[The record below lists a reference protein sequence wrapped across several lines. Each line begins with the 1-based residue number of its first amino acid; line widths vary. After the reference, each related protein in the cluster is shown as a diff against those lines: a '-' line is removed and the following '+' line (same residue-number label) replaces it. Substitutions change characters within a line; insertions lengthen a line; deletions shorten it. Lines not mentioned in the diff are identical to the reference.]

1 MPRVVKFKPRTS
13 RHPEFVPN
21 GVRLNRTYDDYQ
33 VCLDEHPGS
42 NVVEMDAVIGRIGGK
57 VIMTL
62 QFVNVDFVFGL
73 LLENKSAAEAAA
85 KISSLK
91 KKLAE
96 HVTAFGDVFPILRLC
111 SRFSVRKARRSFPER
126 LAAAVGK
133 ISIMSAVKTREAGII
148 QKISATACFVSVLSE
163 AFLPAVPRSL
173 HFLYSATMYLSM
185 MDWTVPS
192 AMSSSSAALKSA

>member
-1 MPRVVKFKPRTS
+1 MKFKPRTS

-73 LLENKSAAEAAA
+73 LLEKIRCGGGREDFRSEKNLQNTLSLLVMFSPFYGYVQDFLYEKRGVLFRNASLRLLAKSASCQLSNRVKQESFR
-85 KISSLK
+85 K
-91 KKLAE
+91 
-96 HVTAFGDVFPILRLC
+96 FPRLH
-111 SRFSVRKARRSFPER
+111 A
-126 LAAAVGK
+126 
-133 ISIMSAVKTREAGII
+133 
-148 QKISATACFVSVLSE
+148 
-163 AFLPAVPRSL
+163 
-173 HFLYSATMYLSM
+173 
-185 MDWTVPS
+185 
-192 AMSSSSAALKSA
+192 SSAC

>member
-1 MPRVVKFKPRTS
+1 MKFRPRTS

-21 GVRLNRTYDDYQ
+21 GVRLNRTYNDYQ
-33 VCLDEHPGS
+33 VCLDEHLGS
-42 NVVEMDAVIGRIGGK
+42 NVVAMDAVIGRIGGK
-57 VIMTL
+57 VIMTF

-85 KISSLK
+85 KISFLK

-96 HVTAFGDVFPILRLC
+96 HVIAFGDVFPILRLC

-133 ISIMSAVKTREAGII
+133 ISIMSVVKTREAGII

-163 AFLPAVPRSL
+163 TFLPATTCSL